1 MLIAIVHALLLLISF
16 TGLCAAIRSIL
27 KINRFI
33 APFMA
38 VSGIICLL
46 MFAGMLHILKP
57 ACYALYA
64 VGFAGFVYT
73 YFIRKV
79 KPDYPLIAAMLVF
92 AAMLA
97 LCYSRLPLLRSD
109 DFSHWGLAA
118 RHLLRYDA
126 FPDRASTWIQFQSY
140 PLGSA
145 VFIYYVSRIVG
156 NTEGI
161 YLIAQT
167 FLLGPLLLP
176 LLAFINPRRKNCGA
190 MYTMAGLLFFLF
202 FIVLRMLETLL
213 VDMLLALFAIA
224 MSACIVHHKADPKK
238 ALITAV
244 PGMIAIAYVK
254 NSGIF
259 FSVVNA
265 ALLGYAAMQYCEKR
279 RKAWL
284 PSLAA
289 AALPIGAYMLWLL
302 HIKISFPAAMD
313 TKHAVSLTAYANEAS
328 NKGFAEIMQILKAMK
343 KAMFKSPP
351 LTPVAVVLII
361 VTALLVCL
369 LCRRLPD
376 GRRQRGR
383 MLKHLALSVGVYVL
397 WLVMIFFIYIFS
409 MSMGEALAAAGFE
422 RYNGTGVFYLIGL
435 IAILLFPL
443 FSRDEISAAKP
454 LRLLHKAAPVLCAA
468 LIIVSCIWQ
477 PPVFDSAFVSRSRIV
492 RSNLHAARQEY
503 QLQDGQKYMI
513 YYDFTDPVM
522 DVYKGYNLVKYEF
535 ETADLQIVAEQ
546 NGEYAAGTYFD
557 HAYCNDLPAFIN
569 EHINESAALIMLHP
583 SDNFEAELQRILGQ
597 DYDIPVIHAYEQ

>member
-1 MLIAIVHALLLLISF
+1 MLIAIVRALVLLISF

-57 ACYALYA
+57 ACYVLYA
-64 VGFAGFVYT
+64 AGFAGFIYA
-73 YFIRKV
+73 YFIRRV

-92 AAMLA
+92 TVMLA
-97 LCYSRLPLLRSD
+97 LCFYRLPLLRSD

-126 FPDRASTWIQFQSY
+126 FPDRTSIWIQFQSY

-145 VFIYYVSRIVG
+145 AFIYYVARIVG
-156 NTEGI
+156 NAEGI
-161 YLIAQT
+161 YLIAQN

-176 LLAFINPRRKNCGA
+176 LLAFIKPGKKNRGA
-190 MYTMAGLLFFLF
+190 VYAVAGLVFFLF
-202 FIVLRMLETLL
+202 FMVLRMLETLL
-213 VDMLLALFAIA
+213 VDMLLSMFAVA
-224 MSACIVHHKADPKK
+224 MSACIVYHKDDPKK

-244 PGMIAIAYVK
+244 PGMIAIVYVK

-259 FSVVNA
+259 FAAINA
-265 ALLGYAAMQYCEKR
+265 VLMAYALMQRSEKR
-279 RKAWL
+279 RSAYL
-284 PSLAA
+284 APLAA

-302 HIKISFPAAMD
+302 HIKISFPAALD
-313 TKHAVSLTAYANEAS
+313 TKHAVSLTAYASEAS
-328 NKGFAEIMQILKAMK
+328 NKGFAEVMQILKAMK
-343 KAMFKSPP
+343 NGMLKSPP
-351 LTPVAVVLII
+351 LTPVAIVLII
-361 VTALLVCL
+361 CAVLLVCL

-376 GRRQRGR
+376 GRRQRRR
-383 MLKHLALSVGVYVL
+383 MLKHLAMSVGVYVL
-397 WLVMIFFIYIFS
+397 WLVMIFCIYIFS

-422 RYNGTGVFYLIGL
+422 RYNATGVFYLIGL
-435 IAILLFPL
+435 IAILFIPL
-443 FSRDEISAAKP
+443 FMRDEISTLKP
-454 LRLLHKAAPVLCAA
+454 LRLLSKAAPVLCA
-468 LIIVSCIWQ
+468 LLLVVSCIWQ

-492 RSNLHAARQEY
+492 RGNLQAAREEY
-503 QLQDGQKYMI
+503 ALQDGQKYMI

-535 ETADLQIVAEQ
+535 EAADLQIVAEQ

-569 EHINESAALIMLHP
+569 EHIGESAALIMLHP
-583 SDNFEAELQRILGQ
+583 SDNFEAELQRILGENHN
-597 DYDIPVIHAYEQ
+597 IPVIHAYEQ